1 MKQYTP
7 DELKT
12 ILAAHLKWRRS
23 WGACGTHAN
32 LADADLAGA
41 DLAGANLAG
50 AYLADAD
57 LAGANLADADLAG
70 ADLVR
75 ANLADAN
82 LADAYLAGAN
92 LAGANLAG
100 ANLAGAYLADA
111 NLVRANLADA
121 DLVRAYL
128 ADAYLAGA
136 YLANAKNIPDMARLL
151 TQIVPEEGAF
161 RGFKKLADGYIA
173 VLDVPETAKRSNA
186 TGRKCRVSEAFVAR
200 IYHPDHPEA
209 DVTEGR
215 SQHYSDFIYH
225 KGGTVRPRDAFDD
238 NRWNECGSGVH
249 LFITRAEAEAY

>member
-32 LADADLAGA
+32 LVRANLAGA
-41 DLAGANLAG
+41 DLAGAYLAG
-50 AYLADAD
+50 ANLVRANLADAD
-57 LAGANLADADLAG
+57 LVGADLADADLAG

-75 ANLADAN
+75 ANLADA
-82 LADAYLAGAN
+82 DLAG
-92 LAGANLAG
+92 
-100 ANLAGAYLADA
+100 
-111 NLVRANLADA
+111 
-121 DLVRAYL
+121 
-128 ADAYLAGA
+128 
-136 YLANAKNIPDMARLL
+136 AKNIPDMARLL